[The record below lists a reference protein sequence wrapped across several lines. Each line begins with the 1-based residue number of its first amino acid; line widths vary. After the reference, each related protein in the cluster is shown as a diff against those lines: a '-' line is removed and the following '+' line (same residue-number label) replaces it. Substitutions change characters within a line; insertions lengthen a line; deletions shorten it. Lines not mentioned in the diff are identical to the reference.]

1 MKKILL
7 RLKPKVTSLGFNDKE
22 LESVAKSIF
31 DNNPNLQAEDV
42 SDEDIDSVINSV
54 IPILGVGQQNSTR
67 IINEFKKNQKQP
79 QNQPQNQPDET
90 QDNNNSGSENPQDLS
105 ALISEAVKG
114 AITPLEEKISK
125 LEGEKVRGT
134 RASRLNEVVKGAG
147 KFGEKILK
155 DFTERT
161 YKTFENEEEFEAY
174 LEETKK
180 DVQDHVQEETNN
192 SLNPLGNIGVGK
204 RTISS
209 GEASKEEIDEVIS
222 KFN

>member
-1 MKKILL
+1 MERILKM
-7 RLKPKVTSLGFNDKE
+7 LKPKVVSLGFNEKE
-22 LESVAKSIF
+22 LESAVKGILKL
-31 DNNPNLQAEDV
+31 NPDLEKEDTT
-42 SDEDIDSVINSV
+42 DDAINAILDAV

-67 IINEFKKNQKQP
+67 IINEFKKNQN
-79 QNQPQNQPDET
+79 QNQSQNQKEET
-90 QDNNNSGSENPQDLS
+90 QLKGSGSENPQDLS

-192 SLNPLGNIGVGK
+192 NLNPLGNIGAGK

-209 GEASKEEIDEVIS
+209 GEASEEEIDEVIS

>member
-7 RLKPKVTSLGFNDKE
+7 RLKPKVTSLGFNEKE

-31 DNNPNLQAEDV
+31 DNNPNLQVDDV

-54 IPILGVGQQNSTR
+54 IPILGVAQQNATR
-67 IINEFKKNQKQP
+67 VINDSKK
-79 QNQPQNQPDET
+79 QNQPPNQPDET
-90 QDNNNSGSENPQDLS
+90 QLKKSGSENPQDLS

-125 LEGEKVRGT
+125 LEGEKIRGT
-134 RASRLNEVVKGAG
+134 RVSRLNEVVKGAG
-147 KFGEKILK
+147 KLGEKILK

-204 RTISS
+204 RAISN

>member
-7 RLKPKVTSLGFNDKE
+7 RLKPKVTSLGFNEKE

-31 DNNPNLQAEDV
+31 DNNPNLQEEDV
-42 SDEDIDSVINSV
+42 SDEDIDNVISSV
-54 IPILGVGQQNSTR
+54 IPILGVAQQNATR
-67 IINEFKKNQKQP
+67 VINDSKK
-79 QNQPQNQPDET
+79 QNQPPNQKDET
-90 QDNNNSGSENPQDLS
+90 QLEVSGSKDTQDLS

-134 RASRLNEVVKGAG
+134 RVSRLNEIVKGAG

-180 DVQDHVQEETNN
+180 DVQDHIQEETNN

-204 RTISS
+204 RAISS

>member
-1 MKKILL
+1 MERILKL
-7 RLKPKVTSLGFNDKE
+7 LKPKVVSLGFNHNE
-22 LESVAKSIF
+22 LESAVKGILKL
-31 DNNPNLQAEDV
+31 NPDLEKEDTT
-42 SDEDIDSVINSV
+42 DEAINAILDAV

-67 IINEFKKNQKQP
+67 VINEFKKNQ
-79 QNQPQNQPDET
+79 NQPQNQPEET
-90 QDNNNSGSENPQDLS
+90 QPENSGSENPQDLS
-105 ALISEAVKG
+105 ALISKAVKG

-134 RASRLNEVVKGAG
+134 RVSRLNEVVKGAG
-147 KFGEKILK
+147 KFGERILK

-204 RTISS
+204 RAISN

>member
-1 MKKILL
+1 MERILKL
-7 RLKPKVTSLGFNDKE
+7 LKPKVVSLGFNQNE
-22 LESVAKSIF
+22 LESAVKGILKL
-31 DNNPNLQAEDV
+31 NPDLEKEDTT
-42 SDEDIDSVINSV
+42 DEGINAILDAV
-54 IPILGVGQQNSTR
+54 IPILGVAQQNATR
-67 IINEFKKNQKQP
+67 VINDSKK

-90 QDNNNSGSENPQDLS
+90 RLKESGSENPQDLS

-180 DVQDHVQEETNN
+180 DVQDHIQDETNQN
-192 SLNPLGNIGVGK
+192 LNPLGNIGVGK
-204 RTISS
+204 RAISN

>member
-7 RLKPKVTSLGFNDKE
+7 RLKPKVTSLGFNEKE

-31 DNNPNLQAEDV
+31 DNNPNLQVDDV
-42 SDEDIDSVINSV
+42 SDEDIDNVINSV
-54 IPILGVGQQNSTR
+54 IPILGVAQQNTTR
-67 IINEFKKNQKQP
+67 VINDSKK

-90 QDNNNSGSENPQDLS
+90 QLKKSGSENPQDLS

-134 RASRLNEVVKGAG
+134 RVSRLNEVVKGAG

-180 DVQDHVQEETNN
+180 DVQDHIQDETNQN
-192 SLNPLGNIGVGK
+192 LNPLGNIGVGK
-204 RTISS
+204 RAISN

>member
-1 MKKILL
+1 MERILKL
-7 RLKPKVTSLGFNDKE
+7 LKPKVTSLGFNEKE
-22 LESVAKSIF
+22 LESVAKSIH

-42 SDEDIDSVINSV
+42 SDEDIDKVINSV
-54 IPILGVGQQNSTR
+54 IPILGVAQQNATR
-67 IINEFKKNQKQP
+67 VINDSKK
-79 QNQPQNQPDET
+79 QNQSQNQTKET
-90 QDNNNSGSENPQDLS
+90 QLKNSGSENTQDLS

-147 KFGEKILK
+147 KFGERILK

-161 YKTFENEEEFEAY
+161 YKTFEDEEEFEAY

-180 DVQDHVQEETNN
+180 DVQDHIQEETNN

>member
-1 MKKILL
+1 M
-7 RLKPKVTSLGFNDKE
+7 LKPKVVSLGFNEKE
-22 LESVAKSIF
+22 LESAVKGILKL
-31 DNNPNLQAEDV
+31 NPDLEKEDTT
-42 SDEDIDSVINSV
+42 DDAINAILDAV
-54 IPILGVGQQNSTR
+54 IPILGVAQQNATR
-67 IINEFKKNQKQP
+67 VINDSKK
-79 QNQPQNQPDET
+79 QNQPQNQKEET
-90 QDNNNSGSENPQDLS
+90 QLKGSGSENTQDLS

-180 DVQDHVQEETNN
+180 DVQDHIQEETNN

>member
-1 MKKILL
+1 MERILKL
-7 RLKPKVTSLGFNDKE
+7 LKPKVVSLGFNQNE
-22 LESVAKSIF
+22 LESAVKGILKL
-31 DNNPNLQAEDV
+31 NPDLEKEDTT
-42 SDEDIDSVINSV
+42 DEAINAILDAV

-79 QNQPQNQPDET
+79 QNQPKDQPEET
-90 QDNNNSGSENPQDLS
+90 PDNKNSGSENPQDLS

-134 RASRLNEVVKGAG
+134 RVSRLNEVVKGAG
-147 KFGEKILK
+147 KFGERILK

-180 DVQDHVQEETNN
+180 DVQDHIQDETNN
-192 SLNPLGNIGVGK
+192 NLNPLGNIGAGK

-209 GEASKEEIDEVIS
+209 GEASEEEIDEVIS

>member
-1 MKKILL
+1 MERILKL
-7 RLKPKVTSLGFNDKE
+7 LKPKVVSLGFNEKE
-22 LESVAKSIF
+22 LESAVKGILKL
-31 DNNPNLQAEDV
+31 NPDLEKEDTT
-42 SDEDIDSVINSV
+42 DEAINAILDAV

-67 IINEFKKNQKQP
+67 VINEFKKNQ
-79 QNQPQNQPDET
+79 NQPQNQPEET
-90 QDNNNSGSENPQDLS
+90 QPENSGSENPQDLS
-105 ALISEAVKG
+105 ALISKAVKG

-134 RASRLNEVVKGAG
+134 RVSRLNEVVKGAG
-147 KFGEKILK
+147 KFGERILK

-161 YKTFENEEEFEAY
+161 YKTFENEEEFEGY

-204 RTISS
+204 RAISN

>member
-7 RLKPKVTSLGFNDKE
+7 RLKPKVTSLGFNEKE

-31 DNNPNLQAEDV
+31 DNNPNLQVDDV
-42 SDEDIDSVINSV
+42 SDEDIDNVINSV
-54 IPILGVGQQNSTR
+54 IPILGVAQQNATR
-67 IINEFKKNQKQP
+67 VINDSKK
-79 QNQPQNQPDET
+79 QNQPPNQPDET
-90 QDNNNSGSENPQDLS
+90 QHKKSGSENPQDLS

-125 LEGEKVRGT
+125 LESEKVRGT
-134 RASRLNEVVKGAG
+134 RVSRLNEVVKGAG

-180 DVQDHVQEETNN
+180 DVQDHVQEETNQN
-192 SLNPLGNIGVGK
+192 LNPLGNIGAGK

-209 GEASKEEIDEVIS
+209 GEASKEEIDEIIS

>member
-7 RLKPKVTSLGFNDKE
+7 RLKPKVTSLGFNEKE

-31 DNNPNLQAEDV
+31 DNNPNLQVDDV
-42 SDEDIDSVINSV
+42 SDEDIDNVINSV
-54 IPILGVGQQNSTR
+54 IPILGVAQQNATR
-67 IINEFKKNQKQP
+67 VINDSKK
-79 QNQPQNQPDET
+79 QNQPQPQPDET
-90 QDNNNSGSENPQDLS
+90 QLKKSGSENPQDLS

-180 DVQDHVQEETNN
+180 DVQDHVQEETNQN
-192 SLNPLGNIGVGK
+192 LNPLGNIGVGK
-204 RTISS
+204 RTISN
-209 GEASKEEIDEVIS
+209 GEASKEEIEEIIS

>member
-1 MKKILL
+1 MERILKL
-7 RLKPKVTSLGFNDKE
+7 LKPKVVSLGFNEKE
-22 LESVAKSIF
+22 LESAVKGILKL
-31 DNNPNLQAEDV
+31 NPDLEKEDTT
-42 SDEDIDSVINSV
+42 DEAINAILDAV

-67 IINEFKKNQKQP
+67 VINEFKKNQ
-79 QNQPQNQPDET
+79 NQPQNQPEET
-90 QDNNNSGSENPQDLS
+90 QPENSGSENPQDLS
-105 ALISEAVKG
+105 ALISKAVKG

-134 RASRLNEVVKGAG
+134 RVSKINEVVKGAG

-204 RTISS
+204 RAISN

>member
-7 RLKPKVTSLGFNDKE
+7 RLKPKVTSLGFNEKE

-31 DNNPNLQAEDV
+31 DNNPNLQEEDV

-54 IPILGVGQQNSTR
+54 IPILGVAQQNATR
-67 IINEFKKNQKQP
+67 VINDSKK
-79 QNQPQNQPDET
+79 QNQPPNQKDET
-90 QDNNNSGSENPQDLS
+90 QLKGSGSENTQDLS

-125 LEGEKVRGT
+125 LEGEKIRGT
-134 RASRLNEVVKGAG
+134 RVSRLNEVVKGAG

-180 DVQDHVQEETNN
+180 DVQDHIQEETNN

-204 RTISS
+204 RAISS

>member
-1 MKKILL
+1 MERILKL
-7 RLKPKVTSLGFNDKE
+7 LKPKVVSLGFNHNE
-22 LESVAKSIF
+22 LESAVKGILKL
-31 DNNPNLQAEDV
+31 NPDLEKEDTT
-42 SDEDIDSVINSV
+42 DEAINAILDAV

-67 IINEFKKNQKQP
+67 VINEFKKNQ
-79 QNQPQNQPDET
+79 NQPQNQPEET
-90 QDNNNSGSENPQDLS
+90 QPENSGSENPQDLS

-134 RASRLNEVVKGAG
+134 RVSKINEVVKGAG
-147 KFGEKILK
+147 KFGERILK

-161 YKTFENEEEFEAY
+161 YKTFENEEEFEGY

-204 RTISS
+204 RAISN

>member
-7 RLKPKVTSLGFNDKE
+7 RLKPKVTSLGFNEKE
-22 LESVAKSIF
+22 LESVAKSIY
-31 DNNPNLQAEDV
+31 DNNPNLQVDDV
-42 SDEDIDSVINSV
+42 SDEDIDNVISSV
-54 IPILGVGQQNSTR
+54 IPILGVAQQNATR
-67 IINEFKKNQKQP
+67 VINDSKK

-90 QDNNNSGSENPQDLS
+90 QLKKSGSENPQDLS

-180 DVQDHVQEETNN
+180 DVQDHIQEETNQN
-192 SLNPLGNIGVGK
+192 LNPLGNIGVGK
-204 RTISS
+204 RAISN

>member
-7 RLKPKVTSLGFNDKE
+7 RLKPKVTSLGFNEKE
-22 LESVAKSIF
+22 LESVAKSIY
-31 DNNPNLQAEDV
+31 DNNPNLQVDDV
-42 SDEDIDSVINSV
+42 SDEDIDNVISSV
-54 IPILGVGQQNSTR
+54 IPILGVAQQNATR
-67 IINEFKKNQKQP
+67 VINDSKK

-90 QDNNNSGSENPQDLS
+90 QLKKSGSENPQDLS

-180 DVQDHVQEETNN
+180 DVQDHIQDETNQN
-192 SLNPLGNIGVGK
+192 LNPLGNIGVGK
-204 RTISS
+204 RAISN

>member
-1 MKKILL
+1 MERILKL
-7 RLKPKVTSLGFNDKE
+7 LKPKVVSLGFNEKE
-22 LESVAKSIF
+22 LESAVKGILKL
-31 DNNPNLQAEDV
+31 NPDLEKEDTT
-42 SDEDIDSVINSV
+42 DEAINAILDAV

-67 IINEFKKNQKQP
+67 VINEFKKNQ
-79 QNQPQNQPDET
+79 NQPQNQPEET
-90 QDNNNSGSENPQDLS
+90 QPENSGSENPQDLS
-105 ALISEAVKG
+105 ALISKAVKG

-134 RASRLNEVVKGAG
+134 RVSRLNEVVKGAG
-147 KFGEKILK
+147 KFGERILK

-204 RTISS
+204 RAISN

>member
-1 MKKILL
+1 MERILKL
-7 RLKPKVTSLGFNDKE
+7 LKPKVVSLGFNQNE
-22 LESVAKSIF
+22 LESAVKGILKL
-31 DNNPNLQAEDV
+31 NPDLEKEDTT
-42 SDEDIDSVINSV
+42 DEVINAILDAV
-54 IPILGVGQQNSTR
+54 IPILGVAQQNATR
-67 IINEFKKNQKQP
+67 VINDSKK
-79 QNQPQNQPDET
+79 QNQPKNQPEET
-90 QDNNNSGSENPQDLS
+90 QPKNSGSENPQDLS
-105 ALISEAVKG
+105 TLISEAVKG

-180 DVQDHVQEETNN
+180 DVQDHIQEETNN

>member
-7 RLKPKVTSLGFNDKE
+7 RLKPKVTSLGFNEKE

-31 DNNPNLQAEDV
+31 DNNPNLQEEDV

-54 IPILGVGQQNSTR
+54 IPILGVAQQNATR
-67 IINEFKKNQKQP
+67 VINDSKK
-79 QNQPQNQPDET
+79 QNQPQNQKDET
-90 QDNNNSGSENPQDLS
+90 QLKGSGSENTQDLS

-125 LEGEKVRGT
+125 LEGEKIRGT
-134 RASRLNEVVKGAG
+134 RVSRLNEVVKGAG

-180 DVQDHVQEETNN
+180 DVQDHIQEETNN

-204 RTISS
+204 RAISS

>member
-1 MKKILL
+1 MERILKL
-7 RLKPKVTSLGFNDKE
+7 LKPKVVSLGFNEKE
-22 LESVAKSIF
+22 LESAVKGILKL
-31 DNNPNLQAEDV
+31 NPDLEKEDTT
-42 SDEDIDSVINSV
+42 DEAINAILDAV

-67 IINEFKKNQKQP
+67 VINEFKKNQ
-79 QNQPQNQPDET
+79 NQPQNQPEET
-90 QDNNNSGSENPQDLS
+90 QPENSGSENPQDLS
-105 ALISEAVKG
+105 ALISKAVKG

-134 RASRLNEVVKGAG
+134 RVSRLNEVVKGAG

-204 RTISS
+204 RAISN

>member
-7 RLKPKVTSLGFNDKE
+7 RLKPKVTSLGFNEKE
-22 LESVAKSIF
+22 LESVAKSIY
-31 DNNPNLQAEDV
+31 DNNPNLQLEDV
-42 SDEDIDSVINSV
+42 SDEDIDNVINSV
-54 IPILGVGQQNSTR
+54 IPILGVAQQNATR
-67 IINEFKKNQKQP
+67 VINDSKK

-90 QDNNNSGSENPQDLS
+90 QHKKSGSENPQDLS

-134 RASRLNEVVKGAG
+134 RVSRLNEVVKGAG

-192 SLNPLGNIGVGK
+192 NLNPLGNIGAGK

-209 GEASKEEIDEVIS
+209 GEASEEEIDEVIS

>member
-7 RLKPKVTSLGFNDKE
+7 RLKPKVTSLGFNEKE

-31 DNNPNLQAEDV
+31 DNNPNLQVDDV
-42 SDEDIDSVINSV
+42 SDEDIDNVINSV
-54 IPILGVGQQNSTR
+54 IPILGVAQQNATR
-67 IINEFKKNQKQP
+67 VINDSKK

-90 QDNNNSGSENPQDLS
+90 QLKKSGSENPQDLS

-180 DVQDHVQEETNN
+180 DVQDHIQDETNQN
-192 SLNPLGNIGVGK
+192 LNPLGNIGVGK
-204 RTISS
+204 RAISN

>member
-1 MKKILL
+1 MERILKM
-7 RLKPKVTSLGFNDKE
+7 LKPKVVSLGFNHNE
-22 LESVAKSIF
+22 LESAVKGILKL
-31 DNNPNLQAEDV
+31 NPDLEKEDTT
-42 SDEDIDSVINSV
+42 DEDINAILDAV

-67 IINEFKKNQKQP
+67 VINEFKKNQNQN
-79 QNQPQNQPDET
+79 QNQPQNQPEET
-90 QDNNNSGSENPQDLS
+90 QLKKSGSENPQDLS

-134 RASRLNEVVKGAG
+134 RVSRLNEVVKGAG
-147 KFGEKILK
+147 KFGERILK

-161 YKTFENEEEFEAY
+161 YKTFENEEEFEGY

-204 RTISS
+204 RAISN

>member
-7 RLKPKVTSLGFNDKE
+7 RLKPKVTSLGFNEKE

-31 DNNPNLQAEDV
+31 DNNPNLQADDV
-42 SDEDIDSVINSV
+42 SDEDIDNVISSV
-54 IPILGVGQQNSTR
+54 IPILGVAQQNATR
-67 IINEFKKNQKQP
+67 VINDSKK

-90 QDNNNSGSENPQDLS
+90 QLKKSGSENPQDLS

-114 AITPLEEKISK
+114 AITPLEEKIAK

-134 RASRLNEVVKGAG
+134 RVSRLNEVVKGAG

-180 DVQDHVQEETNN
+180 DVQDHIQEETNH

-204 RTISS
+204 RAISN
-209 GEASKEEIDEVIS
+209 GEASEEEVDEIIS

>member
-1 MKKILL
+1 MERILKL
-7 RLKPKVTSLGFNDKE
+7 LKPKVVSLGFNEKE
-22 LESVAKSIF
+22 LESAVKGILKL
-31 DNNPNLQAEDV
+31 NPDLEKEDTT
-42 SDEDIDSVINSV
+42 DEAINAILDAV

-67 IINEFKKNQKQP
+67 VINEFKKNQ
-79 QNQPQNQPDET
+79 NQPQNQPEET
-90 QDNNNSGSENPQDLS
+90 QPENSGSENPQDLS

-134 RASRLNEVVKGAG
+134 RVSRLNEVVKGAG
-147 KFGEKILK
+147 KFGERILK

-161 YKTFENEEEFEAY
+161 YKTFENEEEFEGY

-204 RTISS
+204 RAISN

>member
-1 MKKILL
+1 MKRILKL
-7 RLKPKVTSLGFNDKE
+7 LKPKVVSLGFNEKE
-22 LESVAKSIF
+22 LESAVKGILKL
-31 DNNPNLQAEDV
+31 NPDLEKEDTT
-42 SDEDIDSVINSV
+42 DDAINAILDAV

-67 IINEFKKNQKQP
+67 IINEFKKNQK
-79 QNQPQNQPDET
+79 QPQNQPDET

-134 RASRLNEVVKGAG
+134 RVSRLNEVVKDAG
-147 KFGEKILK
+147 KFGERILK

-161 YKTFENEEEFEAY
+161 YKTFEDEEEFEAY

-192 SLNPLGNIGVGK
+192 NLNPLGNIGAGK

-209 GEASKEEIDEVIS
+209 GEASEEEIDEVIS